1 MDQMA
6 IFNISE
12 MENYHLLQIDFM
24 NVPFTDLKFKI
35 FLEEFINI
43 MDFITNS
50 DKIKRFVMYINFK
63 NGVLIPITYIKPF
76 VNTILIYQDMYD
88 VKLIC
93 SQAYITSNFMT
104 IVSNVFFKF
113 YKTVKPFLFLPSD
126 SLDIDYINKLI

>member
-43 MDFITNS
+43 G
-50 DKIKRFVMYINFK
+50 DK
-63 NGVLIPITYIKPF
+63 
-76 VNTILIYQDMYD
+76 
-88 VKLIC
+88 VKVD
-93 SQAYITSNFMT
+93 TRT
-104 IVSNVFFKF
+104 GD
-113 YKTVKPFLFLPSD
+113 YKERLK
-126 SLDIDYINKLI
+126 